1 MTALV
6 KMTYS
11 DVDLDAVAALGGLI
25 AIFVGADG
33 KLDSCARKVN
43 TLSRKAVER
52 LVASDAFA
60 GLSEGSALRL
70 AFPTG
75 VTAAGVIVVKLE
87 RRQQRYLPTPGPLFA
102 LASP

>member
-33 KLDSCARKVN
+33 KLHQDLYYRP
-43 TLSRKAVER
+43 
-52 LVASDAFA
+52 FH
-60 GLSEGSALRL
+60 
-70 AFPTG
+70 
-75 VTAAGVIVVKLE
+75 
-87 RRQQRYLPTPGPLFA
+87 
-102 LASP
+102 LASRHKLRNNLHTLLLTRPWHLA

>member
-33 KLDSCARKVN
+33 
-43 TLSRKAVER
+43 
-52 LVASDAFA
+52 VANGGEG
-60 GLSEGSALRL
+60 GLYVL
-70 AFPTG
+70 
-75 VTAAGVIVVKLE
+75 
-87 RRQQRYLPTPGPLFA
+87 
-102 LASP
+102 